1 MDLVHDLVELL
12 KQSVAFLLEVL
23 ELLQLDFVLPLF
35 AFVLSLKT
43 GDGLLLRVKFLL
55 HEDVFVFDLL
65 ELLDF
70 GRGFI

>member
-1 MDLVHDLVELL
+1 MYLVNDLVELL
-12 KQSVAFLLEVL
+12 KQSVAFLLKVL
-23 ELLQLDFVLPLF
+23 ELLQLDLVLPLF

-43 GDGLLLRVKFLL
+43 GDCLLLRVKFLL

-70 GRGFI
+70 CGGFI